1 MIFYRQKNFAFKLKN
16 FAARSG
22 FFIGAIEMS
31 AEKNLWERRENK
43 SSKAFQAFCVY
54 RDLGAGRTLAA
65 VAEKLRKSYDL
76 IRRWSK
82 NHYWQSRAD
91 AWDEMISE
99 KAAQKAAEEY
109 AKMLEVQI
117 NLGKMLQAKAA
128 KAIQNMDFE
137 NVSIKS
143 LPSVVNAINVG
154 VEIERTAREL
164 TLNDRKSIEDFE
176 DVTIIQL
183 PPKNKKI

>member
-1 MIFYRQKNFAFKLKN
+1 
-16 FAARSG
+16 
-22 FFIGAIEMS
+22 MS
-31 AEKNLWERRENK
+31 AEKNLWERQENE
-43 SSKAFQAFCVY
+43 SNKAFQAFCVY
-54 RDLGAGRTLAA
+54 RDLGTGRTLAK

-82 NHYWQSRAD
+82 NYFWQNRAD
-91 AWDEMISE
+91 AWDKMIAE

-109 AKMLEVQI
+109 SKMLEVQI

-128 KAIQNMDFE
+128 KAIQNIDFE

-143 LPSVVNAINVG
+143 LPSIVNAINVG

-164 TLNDRKSIEDFE
+164 NLNGKTSLEDFE

>member
-1 MIFYRQKNFAFKLKN
+1 
-16 FAARSG
+16 
-22 FFIGAIEMS
+22 MS
-31 AEKNLWERRENK
+31 EKNLWERQENE
-43 SSKAFQAFCVY
+43 SNKAFQAFCIF

-82 NHYWQSRAD
+82 NYFWQNRAD
-91 AWDEMISE
+91 AWDKMISE
-99 KAAQKAAEEY
+99 KAAEKAAEEY
-109 AKMLEVQI
+109 SKMLEVQI

-128 KAIQNMDFE
+128 KAIQNIDFE

-143 LPSVVNAINVG
+143 LPSVVNAINIG

-164 TLNDRKSIEDFE
+164 SLNGKTSIEDLE

>member
-1 MIFYRQKNFAFKLKN
+1 M
-16 FAARSG
+16 
-22 FFIGAIEMS
+22 
-31 AEKNLWERRENK
+31 AEKNLWERQENE
-43 SSKAFQAFCVY
+43 SNKAFQAFCIF

-82 NHYWQSRAD
+82 NYFWQNRAD
-91 AWDEMISE
+91 AWDKMISE
-99 KAAQKAAEEY
+99 KAAKKAAEEY
-109 AKMLEVQI
+109 SKMLEVQI

-128 KAIQNMDFE
+128 KAIQNIDFE

-143 LPSVVNAINVG
+143 LPSVVNAINIG

-164 TLNDRKSIEDFE
+164 NLKQKFNDEFE
-176 DVTIIQL
+176 DVTIIEL

>member
-1 MIFYRQKNFAFKLKN
+1 M
-16 FAARSG
+16 SG
-22 FFIGAIEMS
+22 FFIGTIFMLET
-31 AEKNLWERRENK
+31 KLWERQENETN
-43 SSKAFQAFCVY
+43 KAFQAFCIY

-82 NHYWQSRAD
+82 NYFWQNRAD
-91 AWDEMISE
+91 AWDKMISE

-109 AKMLEVQI
+109 SKMLEVQI

-128 KAIQNMDFE
+128 KAIQNIDFE
-137 NVSIKS
+137 NVSVKS
-143 LPSVVNAINVG
+143 LPSIVNAINVG

-164 TLNDRKSIEDFE
+164 IAGNKKVNEDFE
-176 DVTIIQL
+176 DLTIIQL

>member
-1 MIFYRQKNFAFKLKN
+1 
-16 FAARSG
+16 
-22 FFIGAIEMS
+22 MS
-31 AEKNLWERRENK
+31 EKNLWERQENE
-43 SSKAFQAFCVY
+43 SNKAFQAFCIF

-82 NHYWQSRAD
+82 NYFWQNRAD
-91 AWDEMISE
+91 AWDKMISE
-99 KAAQKAAEEY
+99 KAAEKAAEEY
-109 AKMLEVQI
+109 SKMLEVQI

-128 KAIQNMDFE
+128 KAIQNIDFE

-143 LPSVVNAINVG
+143 LPSVVNAINIG

-164 TLNDRKSIEDFE
+164 SLQKSEEKISSENIFVETLTKIWSDRKE
-176 DVTIIQL
+176 
-183 PPKNKKI
+183 

>member
-1 MIFYRQKNFAFKLKN
+1 
-16 FAARSG
+16 
-22 FFIGAIEMS
+22 MS
-31 AEKNLWERRENK
+31 EKNLWERQENE
-43 SSKAFQAFCVY
+43 SNKAFQAFCIY

-82 NHYWQSRAD
+82 NYFWQNRAD
-91 AWDEMISE
+91 AWDKMIAE

-109 AKMLEVQI
+109 SKMLEVQI

-128 KAIQNMDFE
+128 KAIQNIDFE

-143 LPSVVNAINVG
+143 LPSIVNAINVG

-164 TLNDRKSIEDFE
+164 NLNGKTSAEDFE

>member
-1 MIFYRQKNFAFKLKN
+1 
-16 FAARSG
+16 
-22 FFIGAIEMS
+22 MS
-31 AEKNLWERRENK
+31 EEKNLWERLENE
-43 SSKAFQAFCVY
+43 SSKAYQAFCIY
-54 RDLGAGRTLAA
+54 RDLGAGRTLAK

-82 NHYWQSRAD
+82 NYFWQNRAD
-91 AWDEMISE
+91 AWDKMISD

-128 KAIQNMDFE
+128 KAIQNIDFE

-143 LPSVVNAINVG
+143 LPSIVNAINVG

-164 TLNDRKSIEDFE
+164 NLKEPAKENSAENIFVETL
-176 DVTIIQL
+176 T
-183 PPKNKKI
+183 KIWSEREE

>member
-1 MIFYRQKNFAFKLKN
+1 M
-16 FAARSG
+16 
-22 FFIGAIEMS
+22 E
-31 AEKNLWERRENK
+31 WERHGDE
-43 SSKAFQAFCVY
+43 SYKAYEAFCIY

-82 NHYWQSRAD
+82 KFCWQERAD
-91 AWDEMISE
+91 AWDKMIAE
-99 KAAQKAAEEY
+99 QAAKKAAEEY

-128 KAIQNMDFE
+128 KALQNIDFE
-137 NVSIKS
+137 NVSIKF

-164 TLNDRKSIEDFE
+164 NLKQKFEDEFE
-176 DVTIIQL
+176 DVTIIEL
-183 PPKNKKI
+183 PPKNKEI

>member
-1 MIFYRQKNFAFKLKN
+1 MP
-16 FAARSG
+16 
-22 FFIGAIEMS
+22 
-31 AEKNLWERRENK
+31 EKNLWERQENE
-43 SSKAFQAFCVY
+43 SNKAFQAFCIY

-82 NHYWQSRAD
+82 NYFWQNRAD
-91 AWDEMISE
+91 AWDKFISE
-99 KAAQKAAEEY
+99 KAAEKAAEEY

-128 KAIQNMDFE
+128 KAIQNIDFE

-143 LPSVVNAINVG
+143 LPSIVNAINVG

-164 TLNDRKSIEDFE
+164 NLNGKTSLEDFE

>member
-1 MIFYRQKNFAFKLKN
+1 M
-16 FAARSG
+16 
-22 FFIGAIEMS
+22 
-31 AEKNLWERRENK
+31 AEKDLWERKENE
-43 SSKAFQAFCVY
+43 SNKAFQAFCIF

-82 NHYWQSRAD
+82 NYFWQNRAD
-91 AWDEMISE
+91 AWDKMISE
-99 KAAQKAAEEY
+99 KAAKKAAEEY

-128 KAIQNMDFE
+128 KAIQNIDFE

-143 LPSVVNAINVG
+143 LPSVVNAINIG

-164 TLNDRKSIEDFE
+164 NLQKSEEKNSAENIFVETLTKIWSDRKE
-176 DVTIIQL
+176 
-183 PPKNKKI
+183 

>member
-1 MIFYRQKNFAFKLKN
+1 
-16 FAARSG
+16 
-22 FFIGAIEMS
+22 MS
-31 AEKNLWERRENK
+31 AEKNLWERQENE
-43 SSKAFQAFCVY
+43 STKAFQAFCIY
-54 RDLGAGRTLAA
+54 RDLGAGRTLAK

-82 NHYWQSRAD
+82 NYFWQNRAD
-91 AWDEMISE
+91 AWDKFISE
-99 KAAQKAAEEY
+99 KAAQKAADEY

-128 KAIQNMDFE
+128 KAIQNIDFE

-143 LPSVVNAINVG
+143 LPSVVNAINIG

-164 TLNDRKSIEDFE
+164 NLNYKNPTEDFE

-183 PPKNKKI
+183 PPKNKKFEGEEALGK